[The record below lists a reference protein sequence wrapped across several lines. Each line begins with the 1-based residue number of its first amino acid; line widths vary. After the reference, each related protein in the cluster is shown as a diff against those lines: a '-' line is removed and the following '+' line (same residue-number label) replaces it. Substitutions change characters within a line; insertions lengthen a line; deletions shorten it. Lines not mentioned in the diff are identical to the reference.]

1 MKRLAAKMN
10 KRKKNMLIT
19 GASGMLGNNLAFY
32 FREKYNVLG
41 LYNEHPGG
49 INGVLTRKADLFSND
64 FQEIVSGFNP
74 DVLIHCIALT
84 NVDRCEMEREL
95 SDKLNVMGT
104 RIVVDSIPGA
114 DTRLVY
120 ISSDSV
126 YNGSR
131 GNFSE
136 EDSVDPQNYYG
147 VTKHQGELEALKREN
162 SLILRTNFFGWNIQ
176 RKHSIAEWVLDEL
189 SQGNQIQGFKD
200 VFFSSI
206 YTLDFAKI
214 LEIAIEKELKG
225 IFNCGSSE
233 PLSKYEFA
241 LGIAECFG
249 LNKSLIRA
257 ISIDN
262 YDLKAKRG
270 KNLSLNVD
278 KLTVATGQKP
288 PSTRE
293 SINNMYRDYIQGL
306 PGKIRVVNV

>member
-1 MKRLAAKMN
+1 
-10 KRKKNMLIT
+10 MLIT
-19 GASGMLGNNLAFY
+19 GASGMLGNNLSFY

-41 LYNEHPGG
+41 LYHEHPGG
-49 INGVLTRKADLFSND
+49 IDGVLTRKADLFSYD
-64 FQEIVSGFNP
+64 FQEIVRGFDP

-84 NVDRCEMEREL
+84 NVDQCELEREL

-126 YNGSR
+126 YNGGK

-147 VTKHQGELEALKREN
+147 VTKYQGELEALKREN

-225 IFNCGSSE
+225 VFNCGSSE

-249 LNKSLIRA
+249 LDKSLIKA
-257 ISIDN
+257 ISIDD

-270 KNLSLNVD
+270 KDLSLNVD
-278 KLTVATGQKP
+278 KLTMATGHKS
-288 PSTRE
+288 PSTME
-293 SINNMYRDYIQGL
+293 SINNLHKDYLQGL
-306 PGKIRVVNV
+306 PEKIRGINV